1 MNIMTEEKKK
11 TEKRKNVVI
20 VMCKYSVVVKGIERK
35 LTEMGCKVSMV
46 TQENE
51 KIPKYD
57 AEKEER
63 MFILYLPN
71 KIMEDMIQ
79 YNWME
84 GIYTDISKMS
94 REIIVV
100 GDQRDREDLA
110 GSLFDMTSVKW
121 LDRPL
126 KMEELEILITG
137 GHLPEGVH
145 KSKKHILIV
154 DDDPSYAKMVREW
167 IKDHYQVSIVTA
179 GIQAITFLAK
189 NPVDMILLDYEMPVV
204 DGAQVLQMLRQ
215 ESSTQN
221 IPVIFLTGVGDK
233 DQVERV
239 LRLRPTGYILKTTT
253 KEKLLDYLHT
263 HVHNM

>member
-1 MNIMTEEKKK
+1 
-11 TEKRKNVVI
+11 
-20 VMCKYSVVVKGIERK
+20 
-35 LTEMGCKVSMV
+35 
-46 TQENE
+46 
-51 KIPKYD
+51 
-57 AEKEER
+57 
-63 MFILYLPN
+63 
-71 KIMEDMIQ
+71 
-79 YNWME
+79 
-84 GIYTDISKMS
+84 
-94 REIIVV
+94 
-100 GDQRDREDLA
+100 
-110 GSLFDMTSVKW
+110 
-121 LDRPL
+121 
-126 KMEELEILITG
+126 LEILITG

-215 ESSTQN
+215 EPSTQN

-233 DQVERV
+233 EQVERV
-239 LRLRPTGYILKTTT
+239 LRLRPTGYILKSTT
-253 KEKLLDYLHT
+253 KEKLLDYLHA